1 MDIVP
6 EVHRALANMIDLYA
20 LIVGIWGLVN
30 FARHRAP
37 DGSYNGALAVAVG
50 LFAIEAIAG
59 IVLLFMGRAASRD
72 IHWLYGV
79 TMVLL
84 IPAIFVFTRGSNTR
98 RESFLYGAGMIFIW
112 GLAERAAE
120 TGR

>member
-6 EVHRALANMIDLYA
+6 EVHHALASMINIYA
-20 LIVGIWGLVN
+20 VIVGIWGLIN
-30 FARHRAP
+30 FVRSKPP
-37 DGSYNGALAVAVG
+37 DGNYNGALAVAVG

-59 IVLLFMGRAASRD
+59 IVLLFMGRAASRE

-79 TMVLL
+79 TIVLT
-84 IPAIFVFTRGSNTR
+84 IPAIFLFTRGSNTR
-98 RESFLYGAGMIFIW
+98 RESFLYGAGMIFIA

>member
-6 EVHRALANMIDLYA
+6 EVHRALANMIDLFA
-20 LIVGIWGLVN
+20 LIVGIWGLIN
-30 FARHRAP
+30 FARNKPP
-37 DGSYNGALAVAVG
+37 DGNYNGALAVAVV
-50 LFAIEAIAG
+50 LFAVEAIAG
-59 IVLLFMGRAASRD
+59 IILLVMGRAPSRD

-84 IPAIFVFTRGSNTR
+84 IPAIFFFTRGSNTR